1 MQQWSSAETLA
12 IRGSR
17 SGRDGQKDMNQIYY
31 YIICILTRLYGIYIS
46 GNDIW
51 KSSLLLH
58 IITHM
63 RTMVLV
69 YIYLQNLVI
78 FRANV
83 GKYSGTMEHM
93 GYEQVFISNIE
104 IDIK

>member
-1 MQQWSSAETLA
+1 ME
-12 IRGSR
+12 
-17 SGRDGQKDMNQIYY
+17 
-31 YIICILTRLYGIYIS
+31 III
-46 GNDIW
+46 
-51 KSSLLLH
+51 

-69 YIYLQNLVI
+69 YIYLQNCVI

-83 GKYSGTMEHM
+83 GKYSSTMEHM
-93 GYEQVFISNIE
+93 GYEQVFISNID

>member
-1 MQQWSSAETLA
+1 
-12 IRGSR
+12 
-17 SGRDGQKDMNQIYY
+17 
-31 YIICILTRLYGIYIS
+31 
-46 GNDIW
+46 
-51 KSSLLLH
+51 
-58 IITHM
+58 
-63 RTMVLV
+63 MVLV